1 MEVHAAT
8 RAERIARLGYDYSA
22 QEKLDV
28 AACNLCGGSEW
39 TLLAQRDRY
48 GYPARAA
55 ACWRCGLVMLNPR
68 MTARAYVEFYATVYR
83 PLVSAYHG
91 RRIDADTIQVE
102 QLAYAEEMIEFVA
115 PLLDGRRAATLLD
128 VGGSTGVVAASL
140 ARRFGLSATVID
152 PAPAETAVAER
163 LGIQTITA
171 LLEDWQP
178 EARYDVIGVFQTVD
192 HLLDVTGALTKLRPA
207 LADGGLLIVDIVD
220 FRAAYLKNWS
230 VEEAIKIDHPYSL
243 TQETMEAYLARNG
256 FGAVRKA
263 ASADHHVAYACEASQ
278 PVPDA
283 TPDPTWVDEFFREVR
298 YVQTAPRPALM
309 R

>member
-1 MEVHAAT
+1 
-8 RAERIARLGYDYSA
+8 
-22 QEKLDV
+22 
-28 AACNLCGGSEW
+28 
-39 TLLAQRDRY
+39 
-48 GYPARAA
+48 
-55 ACWRCGLVMLNPR
+55 MLNPR
-68 MTARAYVEFYATVYR
+68 MTARAYAEFYAAVYR

-91 RRIDADTIQVE
+91 RRIDAETIQAE

-163 LGIQTITA
+163 LGIKTITA
-171 LLEDWQP
+171 LLEDWHP
-178 EARYDVIGVFQTVD
+178 EARYDVIGIFQTVD
-192 HLLDVTGALTKLRPA
+192 HLLDVAGALAKLRRA

-243 TQETMEAYLARNG
+243 TEETMDAYLARSG
-256 FGAVRKA
+256 FRAVCKA
-263 ASADHHVAYACEASQ
+263 VSADHHLAYVCEAVQ

-283 TPDPTWVDEFFREVR
+283 TPDPRSVQEFFREVR
-298 YVQTAPRPALM
+298 YVQTAPRPAMM